1 MGRCLLNRT
10 FRSCSKN
17 CAKQK
22 RYVFVMR
29 CLSGALP
36 TGGAPKKLLN
46 DKIFIFWREGVI
58 RQPPKGVCRKIAEH
72 KNGTFLWEGVVYA
85 ETLQVSA

>member
-10 FRSCSKN
+10 YRSCSKS

-29 CLSGALP
+29 CFWGPLG
-36 TGGAPKKLLN
+36 PKKLLD
-46 DKIFIFWREGVI
+46 DKIFIFWREGVS
-58 RQPPKGVCRKIAEH
+58 GA
-72 KNGTFLWEGVVYA
+72 L
-85 ETLQVSA
+85 